1 MLVAALGAIVSS
13 RRALATMSA
22 AGSRKVIDSAV
33 HVWSNGQE
41 PYPWAA
47 APPDDLKSAATFEEL
62 VKSAREAGVSGALIV
77 QPANHKFDHS
87 YVSAALKAHPQL
99 FRGMLLANPT
109 LPPAEAVAELERLHG
124 EGYVG
129 VRFNPYLFPDGMDSP
144 VGRALYR
151 RAGELKMPVGV
162 MCFQGFMAQLPALQ
176 ALIDASPDTPLILD
190 HLGFFRQ
197 PATGGLKGDAASN
210 DEEAWKALLALA
222 ARPQVHVKVSALFRT
237 SAEPPPHLDLQ
248 PRVRELL
255 AAYGASRLMWG
266 SDFPFV
272 LLGGQARNEYA
283 LDYKQA
289 AAVPGFW
296 RIPELDEE
304 AHAQL
309 MGGTAAKL
317 FGFGA

>member
-1 MLVAALGAIVSS
+1 MHPGAVALLCSKNTS
-13 RRALATMSA
+13 
-22 AGSRKVIDSAV
+22 D
-33 HVWSNGQE
+33 
-41 PYPWAA
+41 
-47 APPDDLKSAATFEEL
+47 
-62 VKSAREAGVSGALIV
+62 
-77 QPANHKFDHS
+77 
-87 YVSAALKAHPQL
+87 VSAALSPSTVVRSGTAKAPSTNHMP
-99 FRGMLLANPT
+99 RGRYSSHR
-109 LPPAEAVAELERLHG
+109 AE
-124 EGYVG
+124 
-129 VRFNPYLFPDGMDSP
+129 
-144 VGRALYR
+144 
-151 RAGELKMPVGV
+151 
-162 MCFQGFMAQLPALQ
+162 
-176 ALIDASPDTPLILD
+176 
-190 HLGFFRQ
+190 
-197 PATGGLKGDAASN
+197 GDAASN